1 MKKVRNILALG
12 LAFVLT
18 VAGTVSVTMA
28 WLQDDDSATNTFT
41 VGNVAIDLIEYGQ
54 DKDGNQVAFEDDAAL
69 KKLLPAT
76 GSAQNDTLENGIIK
90 EVTVKNTGSENAY
103 IRVHIAIP
111 TVLDNGTP
119 EFNAGK
125 NTLHFNYEPTSVG
138 EGKWD
143 WSKEFDD
150 GKYEG
155 DWNFYPTTINNVD
168 YNVYVVTYTSEVESQ
183 VEIAEYAMHQVYL
196 DSKVENDDLA
206 GLDDML
212 GGSEPDI
219 FDGKWDIH
227 VIAEGVQAAGFDNAY
242 EALNT
247 AFGVPGAAD
256 YDPFN
261 QQ

>member
-18 VAGTVSVTMA
+18 VAGTVGVTLA
-28 WLQDDDSATNTFT
+28 WLQDEDAQTNTFT

-54 DKDGNQVAFEDDAAL
+54 DKDGNQVAFESEDAL

-76 GSAQNDTLENGIIK
+76 GSAQNDTLKNGIIK

-111 TVLDNGTP
+111 TVLDDGTP
-119 EFNAGK
+119 DFNAGK
-125 NTLHFNYEPTSVG
+125 NTLHFNYDADSIG

-143 WSKEFDD
+143 WSKEYND

-155 DWNFYPTTINNVD
+155 NWNFYATTIDGVG
-168 YNVYVVTYTSEVESQ
+168 YNVYVVTYTSEVASE
-183 VEIAEYAMHQVYL
+183 VEIEEYAMHQVYL
-196 DSKVENDDLA
+196 DPKVKNDDLA
-206 GLDDML
+206 GLDDKL
-212 GGSEPDI
+212 GGTDPDK
-219 FDGKWDIH
+219 FDGNWDIH
-227 VIAEGVQAAGFDNAY
+227 VIAEGVQAAGFDDAY

-247 AFGVPGAAD
+247 AFGTPGS

-261 QQ
+261 K

>member
-18 VAGTVSVTMA
+18 VAGTVGVTIA

-41 VGNVAIDLIEYGQ
+41 VGNVAIELVE
-54 DKDGNQVAFEDDAAL
+54 NFEQNS
-69 KKLLPAT
+69 KLLPST
-76 GSAQNDTLENGIIK
+76 GSAQDGTLENGITK
-90 EVTVKNTGSENAY
+90 EVTVKNVGSENAY

-125 NTLHFNYEPTSVG
+125 NTLHFNYKPDSVG
-138 EGKWD
+138 AGKWD
-143 WSKEFDD
+143 WSKAYDD

-155 DWNFYPTTINNVD
+155 DWNFYTTTIDNVG
-168 YNVYVVTYTSEVESQ
+168 YNVYVVTYTSEVASQ
-183 VEIAEYAMHQVYL
+183 VEISDYAMHQVYL
-196 DSKVENDDLA
+196 DSKVTNEDLA
-206 GLDDML
+206 GLDEKL
-212 GGSEPDI
+212 GGTDSNK
-219 FDGKWDIH
+219 FDGKWDIE
-227 VIAEGVQAAGFDNAY
+227 VVAEGVQAAGFDNAY
-242 EALNT
+242 DALNT
-247 AFGVPGAAD
+247 AFGTPGS